1 MTLQTELIK
10 IKDLGNVITGATPP
24 TKQRNYYGD
33 KAPLIKPTD
42 MVLGQR
48 FIGDTEESLSDAG
61 IDKFKN
67 KLVPA
72 FTPCVVTIG
81 TIGKS
86 CLTKEKSLVNQ
97 AVNCVVVDT
106 DKFDIM
112 YVYYLLQLTIPTV
125 KSLNSGTAS
134 GRENVSKSVFEN
146 IDITIVSN
154 KQSQTVLGKYLSN
167 YDTLIENN
175 TRRIAILED
184 MAQSL
189 YREWFVNFRYPN
201 HEDNVDA
208 DGKPK
213 LIDSPLGQIPEGWG
227 VKRLDDY
234 VELQRGFDLPKGK
247 RNEEGG
253 VPIYAASG
261 LTGYH
266 DEIKVRGPGIVTG
279 RSGTLGIV
287 KLVLEDHWPLNTSL
301 WVKQFKNCTA
311 HYAYYLLD
319 SIGLERF
326 NSGASVPTLNRN
338 DVHGNPVI
346 APPNELIEKFEEIAS
361 VLHKQINVLQ
371 RKNENLKQQRDMLLP
386 KLISGQIILKD

>member
-1 MTLQTELIK
+1 MALQTELIK

-24 TKQRNYYGD
+24 TKQRHYYGD

-106 DKFDIM
+106 KKFDIM

-146 IDITIVSN
+146 IDITVVSN

-175 TRRIAILED
+175 TRRIAILEN

-201 HEDNVDA
+201 HQDNVDS

-213 LIDSPLGQIPEGWG
+213 CIDSPLGQIPEGW
-227 VKRLDDY
+227 
-234 VELQRGFDLPKGK
+234 
-247 RNEEGG
+247 
-253 VPIYAASG
+253 
-261 LTGYH
+261 
-266 DEIKVRGPGIVTG
+266 EIKEFSTSIDFWNGTKCVSSESGEYDLYGANGIIGKAEGWKYENAVIIG
-279 RSGTLGIV
+279 RVGAYCGAVEYCFDRFLGSDNTIIAKCKSEKNISYLFSMLEYFNLNKFAGGSAQPLLTQTTL
-287 KLVLEDHWPLNTSL
+287 
-301 WVKQFKNCTA
+301 KQLK
-311 HYAYYLLD
+311 Y
-319 SIGLERF
+319 
-326 NSGASVPTLNRN
+326 
-338 DVHGNPVI
+338 I
-346 APPNELIEKFEEIAS
+346 APPENLVEQFELIVHKIFES
-361 VLHKQINVLQ
+361 VVNLKKRN
-371 RKNENLKQQRDMLLP
+371 KNLKQQRDMLLP
-386 KLISGQIILKD
+386 KLISGQIEL